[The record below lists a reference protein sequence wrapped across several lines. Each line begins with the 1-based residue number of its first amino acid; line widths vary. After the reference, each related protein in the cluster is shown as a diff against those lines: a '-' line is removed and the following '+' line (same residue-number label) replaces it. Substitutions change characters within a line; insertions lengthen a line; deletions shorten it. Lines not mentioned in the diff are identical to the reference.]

1 MFNFNQIQELLQ
13 AVEKMHVTFIGDQ
26 LGSDILTKEDKK
38 VLKGFGIDWRKR
50 YTNSGK
56 LDEMFRLGMLAEAL
70 GQDVTQ
76 NMPYSKFKK
85 YLSSGNLLPLT
96 AAERNALSIVKF
108 QAYSDIKG
116 LGNRVSRDFSQVFI
130 EADQKL
136 RAKYEN
142 IIRTESEQAIL
153 LRKTSKELASI
164 LREKTQDWSRDFDRI
179 ADYIMHSALDS
190 GIAQQILKTH
200 GEDAEVYKDVY
211 LGACKQCIKAYLTG
225 GIGSR
230 PKIFKL
236 REILANGNNIGKK
249 QENWLPVIGPHHN
262 WCRCTLQQ
270 KPMDSEW
277 DESNRDFKTAR
288 NTRGVVRVSKPKI
301 YVEF

>member
-26 LGSDILTKEDKK
+26 LGSDILTEEDKNI
-38 VLKGFGIDWRKR
+38 LKGFGIDWREK
-50 YTNSGK
+50 YTASGK
-56 LDEMFRLGMLAEAL
+56 MDEMFRLGMLAEAL
-70 GQDVTQ
+70 GQDITRG
-76 NMPYSKFKK
+76 MPYSKLKK

-96 AAERNALSIVKF
+96 AAERNALTAAKF
-108 QAYSDIKG
+108 QAYNDIKG
-116 LGNRVSRDFSQVFI
+116 LGNRVSHDFSQVFV
-130 EADQKL
+130 EVDQKL
-136 RAKYEN
+136 RAAYETL
-142 IIRTESEQAIL
+142 IRTEAEKAIL
-153 LRKTSKELASI
+153 LRKTSRELASV
-164 LREKTQDWSRDFDRI
+164 LRGKTLDWSRDFDRI

-200 GEDAEVYKDVY
+200 GADAEVFKDVY
-211 LGACKQCIKAYLTG
+211 PGACKQCIKAYLTA

-236 REILANGNNIGKK
+236 RDILANGSNIGKK
-249 QENWLPVIGPHHN
+249 QDQWLPVIGPHHP

-270 KPMDSEW
+270 KPMDTEW
-277 DESNRDFKTAR
+277 DDANRDFKPVR

-301 YVEF
+301 YVEY